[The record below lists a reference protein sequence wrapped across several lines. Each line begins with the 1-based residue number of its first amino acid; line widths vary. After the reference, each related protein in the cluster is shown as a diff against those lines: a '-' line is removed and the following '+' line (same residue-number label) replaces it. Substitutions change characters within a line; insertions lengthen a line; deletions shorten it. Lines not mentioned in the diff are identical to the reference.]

1 MPHYICV
8 RCGVQHAATPR
19 PPTHC
24 PICADAR
31 EAVNA
36 TGQTWTTLEQLR
48 ADHQNVVQPEEPG
61 LLGITTE
68 PAFAIGQRALL
79 VQARGGNVLWDCL
92 SVIDD
97 HAVATIQQQGGL
109 VAIASSHPHLHGALV
124 EWSQAFGGV
133 PIYVHGADRA
143 WVLRPDPAVTFW
155 EGATHRLAEG
165 LTLVRCGGH
174 FAGSTVLHWAAGA
187 AGRGA
192 LLTGDTIQV
201 VADRRYVSFMWSY
214 VNLIPLSAAAVRAI
228 VAAVA
233 PFEYDRIYGG
243 WWGAV
248 VASEAQA
255 AVARSAERYL
265 QAIAGER

>member
-1 MPHYICV
+1 M
-8 RCGVQHAATPR
+8 
-19 PPTHC
+19 
-24 PICADAR
+24 
-31 EAVNA
+31 
-36 TGQTWTTLEQLR
+36 
-48 ADHQNVVQPEEPG
+48 
-61 LLGITTE
+61 
-68 PAFAIGQRALL
+68 
-79 VQARGGNVLWDCL
+79 
-92 SVIDD
+92 
-97 HAVATIQQQGGL
+97 
-109 VAIASSHPHLHGALV
+109 
-124 EWSQAFGGV
+124 
-133 PIYVHGADRA
+133 PIYVHSADRA
-143 WVLRPDPAVTFW
+143 WVLRPDPAFTFW

-265 QAIAGER
+265 QAIAGEG